1 MEIQTIHEEIFNY
14 LQTWSNRSH
23 STDELNP
30 YFYMRTQKDEH
41 FKKGYW
47 FPGNED
53 YMCLSFWAGGDSQ
66 NRTPNVYFEISKK
79 QGIRV
84 IVVAKDSDAKQV
96 YFSNMIVS
104 LNTKHSASVTWD
116 KKNKGHYVSSHSSQT
131 ANLYTLDKNGK
142 TFAKTYS
149 PNFKD
154 YAKYLDIFIKE
165 DKILIDKY
173 LEANRQVEFEDF
185 ISPFDFITPSDFDK
199 MLSKVMTQRQIIES
213 KYPIKTNQNGHNET
227 NGQLQQALPFYLQE
241 IKIEN
246 FQGIKSTSVNNLPS
260 DANWIFVTGENGY
273 GKTTFLQAVALGLD
287 KSELETFMEA
297 KTKIAISIGGKAVII
312 RSKGSTT
319 AENDVMNR
327 KIVGYGPSRLNI
339 QAQTSENAET
349 KSLHNTLSLFD
360 NSALLKNINYE
371 LFASDK
377 TNKTVF
383 QDLLNIVKTLTKGRI
398 ANINI
403 EGVEAHFTEKLSNGD
418 LLTALPLSKLAAGF
432 RAMINLVCDIYLR
445 LKSSNTGLTYQNFE
459 GIVLIDE
466 IETHLHPIL
475 QKELAESLTAV
486 FPKIQFIAS
495 THSPIPL
502 LGAPHNSI
510 ILKINRSNE
519 DGVTIERLDEMVE
532 FDTLLP
538 NTILSSPIFG
548 FQELIPN
555 GKSPSQFVRVE
566 TTYNEVQK
574 NNLQQAQIT
583 QLLSNEN

>member
-1 MEIQTIHEEIFNY
+1 
-14 LQTWSNRSH
+14 
-23 STDELNP
+23 
-30 YFYMRTQKDEH
+30 MRTQKDER

-53 YMCLSFWAGGDSQ
+53 YLCISFWAGGDSH
-66 NRTPNVYFEISKK
+66 NKTPNVYFEISKNH
-79 QGIRV
+79 GIRV
-84 IVVAKDSDAKQV
+84 ILVAKDSEAKQT
-96 YFSNMIVS
+96 YFSNMI
-104 LNTKHSASVTWD
+104 ASFNASFNPMMWYVTQKND
-116 KKNKGHYVSSHSSQT
+116 KMFV
-131 ANLYTLDKNGK
+131 
-142 TFAKTYS
+142 KTYS
-149 PNFKD
+149 NDFKD
-154 YAKYLDIFIKE
+154 YLKYLETFLKE

-173 LEANRQVEFEDF
+173 LESHRQIESEDF
-185 ISPFDFITPSDFDK
+185 VSQFDFILPSDFDK
-199 MLSKVMTQRQIIES
+199 MLSKTMTQRHRIEFDKTMKNKS
-213 KYPIKTNQNGHNET
+213 ENKKNIKNGE
-227 NGQLQQALPFYLQE
+227 LKQALPFYLQE

-246 FQGIKSTSVNNLPS
+246 FQGIKSTSINNLPS
-260 DANWIFVTGENGY
+260 NANWIFVTGENGY

-287 KSELETFMEA
+287 KGELESFIET
-297 KTKIAISIGGKAVII
+297 KTKIAVSIGEQPIVI
-312 RSKGSTT
+312 RSKGSST
-319 AENDVMNR
+319 AENDFISR
-327 KIVGYGPSRLNI
+327 KIIGYGPSRLNI

-349 KSLHNTLSLFD
+349 KSLYNTLSLFD
-360 NSALLKNINYE
+360 NSMLLKNINYE
-371 LFASDK
+371 LFVSNK

-383 QDLLNIVKTLTKGRI
+383 QDLINIIKTLTKGRI

-418 LLTALPLSKLAAGF
+418 SLAALPLSKLAAGF

-445 LKSSNTGLTYQNFE
+445 LKSANTGLTYPNFE

-475 QKELAESLTAV
+475 QKELAESLTTV
-486 FPKIQFIAS
+486 FPNIQFIAS

-519 DGVTIERLDEMVE
+519 DGVTIERLDELVE

-548 FQELIPN
+548 FQELMPN
-555 GKSPSQFVRVE
+555 SKSPSQFVRVE

-574 NNLQQAQIT
+574 NNLQQAQIN
-583 QLLSNEN
+583 QFLSNENHAALLKLLKH